1 MNVRVLVAS
10 VALAATACAG
20 PQRQRPWSGAEY
32 CHLDLASAPAGHERW
47 LALLVRGYDPG
58 TRRTTTPAIDCA
70 DLQIRWDGP
79 AFACADATLAT
90 TVLPTRPL
98 EERDVFVSPVVD
110 GHRLVWVMTNRFA
123 SGDALGPVAVV
134 EEDRDRLVV
143 RALGTLRAYPEKVA
157 LRLEK
162 LGTTTVIVAE
172 GEACAGKGA
181 CVRSARLMP
190 LRADYFRQEQL
201 YTDAGT
207 CASAAWFDLSRAE
220 TDPLPSGWSRRH
232 QLDTT
237 LTFGPAGLRVGEHLQ
252 VLDLDPREPQT
263 PPRLYRN
270 AEGEREIRIE
280 GGRMIATGDPLW
292 SKVLPTRR

>member
-1 MNVRVLVAS
+1 MTVRVLVLS
-10 VALAATACAG
+10 LALGATACAA
-20 PQRQRPWSGAEY
+20 PQRPWSGAEY

-47 LALLVRGYDPG
+47 LALLLRGYDPA

-70 DLQIRWDGP
+70 NLQVRWEGP
-79 AFACADATLAT
+79 AVACADGTLART
-90 TVLPTRPL
+90 LLPARPL
-98 EERDVFVSPVVD
+98 EDRDVVVSPVVD

-134 EEDRDRLVV
+134 AEERGRLVV
-143 RALGTLRAYPEKVA
+143 RALGTLRAYPEKVS

-162 LGTTTVIVAE
+162 VGATTVLLAE
-172 GEACAGKGA
+172 GEACAAKGA

-201 YTDAGT
+201 YTDTGT

-232 QLDTT
+232 QLDAT
-237 LTFGPAGLRVGEHLQ
+237 LAFGPAGLRVSEHLQ

-270 AEGEREIRIE
+270 AEGEREVRFE
-280 GGRMIATGDPLW
+280 GSRMIATGDPLW
-292 SKVLPTRR
+292 SKVVPARR